1 MLLRGDRLLLKALD
15 RFLGGY
21 KLLKGDRLLGGYR
34 LLEGDRLLRGDRRLL
49 ISHVNV
55 CRCVYNV

>member
-1 MLLRGDRLLLKALD
+1 MLLRGDRLLLRAW
-15 RFLGGY
+15 
-21 KLLKGDRLLGGYR
+21 DRLLGSGYR
-34 LLEGDRLLRGDRRLL
+34 LLLKARDRLLGLGYRLLGGDRRLL